1 MSFLIGV
8 LVGLIVGMTGMY
20 AYLDHKFQKT
30 VEGVIR
36 EFNERI
42 SDAFDE

>member
-8 LVGLIVGMTGMY
+8 FVGLIVGMTGMY
-20 AYLDHKFQKT
+20 AYLDHKFQRSI
-30 VEGVIR
+30 EGINH

>member
-8 LVGLIVGMTGMY
+8 LVGLIIGMTGMHT
-20 AYLDHKFQKT
+20 YLDHKFQKT
-30 VEGVIR
+30 IEGFIH

>member
-8 LVGLIVGMTGMY
+8 FVGLAVGVAGMY
-20 AYLDHKFQKT
+20 AYLDHRFQKT
-30 VEGVIR
+30 IEGVIR
-36 EFNERI
+36 EFDERI

>member
-1 MSFLIGV
+1 MLFVIGLI
-8 LVGLIVGMTGMY
+8 VGLIVGITGMY
-20 AYLDHKFQKT
+20 SYLDHKFQKT
-30 VEGVIR
+30 IEGFIH

>member
-8 LVGLIVGMTGMY
+8 FVGMIVGMTGMY

-30 VEGVIR
+30 IERFIR

>member
-1 MSFLIGV
+1 MSFTIGLI
-8 LVGLIVGMTGMY
+8 VGLIVGMAGMY

-30 VEGVIR
+30 IEGVIH

>member
-1 MSFLIGV
+1 MSFLVGV
-8 LVGLIVGMTGMY
+8 AVGLVVGMAGMY
-20 AYLDHKFQKT
+20 VYLDHKFQKT
-30 VEGVIR
+30 IEGVIR

>member
-8 LVGLIVGMTGMY
+8 FVGLIVGVAGTY
-20 AYLDHKFQKT
+20 AYLDYKFQRSI
-30 VEGVIR
+30 EGVIR

-42 SDAFDE
+42 SDALDE

>member
-8 LVGLIVGMTGMY
+8 FVGLIVGTVGTY
-20 AYLDHKFQKT
+20 VYLDHKFQKT
-30 VEGVIR
+30 IEGVIR

>member
-8 LVGLIVGMTGMY
+8 FVGLIAGMTGMY

-30 VEGVIR
+30 IEEVIR